1 MNRRRLNTYST
12 VPTSSL
18 NIVSPITHSSK
29 CLLTKIYM
37 AMEHISKKEITLYAQ
52 FCNVGILKNE
62 L

>member
-12 VPTSSL
+12 VPTSTL
-18 NIVSPITHSSK
+18 NIVSPITHSR
-29 CLLTKIYM
+29 TKIYM